1 MLYKKPIFYVP
12 FSFVAG
18 PLLARFLN
26 TDSALIAM
34 GPFFFSLIFWIVN
47 RYNKDKAE
55 EKAEEKVSPSG
66 KLICL
71 SCESR
76 FNKPKMRG
84 NDWIEVILYIFLFI
98 LGGVI
103 YSIWR
108 RSGSGECPQCGSRA
122 FRSFTETSVVLSD
135 KRDEIDCPFCAE
147 KILAKATICKHCGKE
162 VRAATAPV

>member
-1 MLYKKPIFYVP
+1 MLYKRPIFYVP
-12 FSFVAG
+12 FSFIAG
-18 PLLARFLN
+18 PLLARLLN

-34 GPFFFSLIFWIVN
+34 GPFFLSLIFWIVN
-47 RYNKDKAE
+47 RYNQ
-55 EKAEEKVSPSG
+55 EKAEERVSPSG

-76 FNKPKMRG
+76 FDKPKMRG

-98 LGGVI
+98 IGGVI

-108 RSGSGECPQCGSRA
+108 RSGKGECPQCGSRA
-122 FRSFTETSVVLSD
+122 FRSFTETTVVLSD

-147 KILAKATICKHCGKE
+147 KILAKATICKHCGKQ
-162 VRAATAPV
+162 VRAAAAPA